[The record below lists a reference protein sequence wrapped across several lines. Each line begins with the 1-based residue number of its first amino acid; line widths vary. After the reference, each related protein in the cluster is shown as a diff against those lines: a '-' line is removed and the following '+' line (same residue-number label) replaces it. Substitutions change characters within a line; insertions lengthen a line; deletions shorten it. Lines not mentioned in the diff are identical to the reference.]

1 LILGRSIMS
10 KLNWPFLPNRPINIA
25 KAEGVYLYTNGG
37 QQIIDAAG
45 GAIVANIGHGRTR
58 VADAIA
64 NAAKN
69 ETYVVPPWLTPSR
82 EAMLN
87 ALADWLPPMF
97 TRVHCTSGGTEANEA
112 AIKIALQY
120 QQARGEQQKTKVI
133 GRSIGYHGTSMA
145 TASVSGHPG
154 RKKGLENALP
164 DFPEIVAPYPLRSS
178 VPVAEMGHHY
188 ADLLEERILAL
199 GPEKVAAFIAEPI
212 TGSSGGAIV
221 PPDGYWS
228 RVREICDEHGVLLI
242 LDEVMTGFGRTGVDF
257 GFQHWPMEPDI
268 LVSGKGFAG
277 GYAPLCGVFAKE
289 FIGSAI
295 ESAGFQVMFN
305 TFGAHPVS
313 CAAAGEVLTIMREE
327 SLVERAATMGSYLHQ
342 RLADAF
348 SNHPHVAEVR
358 GKGLLAAIEIVADRE
373 TLERFPQDQSVSANT
388 VAAGLDRGVFYYGG
402 GTGDVRDIVCMGPAF
417 IIEEAQVDK
426 VVEVL
431 SESVDA
437 AVAQARKE
445 TRQT

>member
-1 LILGRSIMS
+1 MS
-10 KLNWPFLPNRPINIA
+10 KLNWPFLPSRAINIA
-25 KAEGVYLYTNGG
+25 KAEGVYLYTREG

-45 GAIVANIGHGRTR
+45 GAIVSNIGHGRIR

-87 ALADWLPPMF
+87 ELADWLPAAF

-120 QQARGEQQKTKVI
+120 QQAQGEHQKTKVI
-133 GRSIGYHGTSMA
+133 GRSISYHGTSMA

-154 RKKGLENALP
+154 RKKGLEAALP
-164 DFPEIVAPYPLRSS
+164 DFPEVVAPYPLRSS
-178 VPVAEMGHHY
+178 VPAQEMGRYY
-188 ADLLEERILAL
+188 ADLLDERILAL
-199 GPEKVAAFIAEPI
+199 GAENVAAFIAEPI

-228 RVREICDEHGVLLI
+228 RIREICDDHGVLLI
-242 LDEVMTGFGRTGVDF
+242 FDEVMTGFGRTGVDF
-257 GFQHWPMEPDI
+257 GFQHWAIEPDI
-268 LVSGKGFAG
+268 LVGGKGLAG
-277 GYAPLCGVFAKE
+277 GYAPIGGVFAKE

-295 ESAGFQVMFN
+295 ESANFQVMFN

-313 CAAAGEVLTIMREE
+313 CAAAGEVLNIMREE
-327 SLVERAATMGSYLHQ
+327 ALVERAATMGSYLQQ
-342 RLADAF
+342 RLADTF
-348 SNHPHVAEVR
+348 SNHPHVAEIR

-373 TLERFPQDQSVSANT
+373 TLERFPQEQNVSANT
-388 VAAGLDRGVFYYGG
+388 VVSGLERGVFYYGG
-402 GTGDVRDIVCMGPAF
+402 GTGEVRDIVCMGPAF
-417 IIEEAQVDK
+417 IIEQAQIDR

-437 AVAQARKE
+437 AVAKARHS
-445 TRQT
+445 